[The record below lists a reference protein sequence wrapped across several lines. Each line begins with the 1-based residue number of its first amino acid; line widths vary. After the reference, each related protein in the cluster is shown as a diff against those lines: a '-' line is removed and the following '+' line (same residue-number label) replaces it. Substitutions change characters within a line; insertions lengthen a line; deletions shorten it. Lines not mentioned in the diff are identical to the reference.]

1 MIIPMKKYSF
11 LVYHQDYRNFLDELQ
26 NLGVIDIIER
36 DVELDDEMRDKIF
49 LVKQVQNRINF
60 LKKRKVEPEP
70 AKENEWNGVELLESI
85 NELEQEK
92 EQLQLQLNALKK
104 EYINAHTWGDY
115 SKETILKL
123 EDSGLHLN
131 FFVCSEKKFKDEW
144 NEKYNIEIIN
154 TLQSVVYFVV
164 ISQGDEEIDID
175 AEEMTIPERPVSEVT
190 DEQKKIEE
198 RIHFINNTF
207 DDYAKKHFNVLE
219 STLNILES
227 ETDLKKAILHTR
239 KEAEDKL
246 MVLEGWVP
254 DPKEENIRN
263 FADDKGIVYIT
274 TEPDNDD
281 KPPVLLK
288 NNKFANLFEPIGN
301 LFSLPDYKEIDLT
314 PFFAPFFMM
323 FFGFCLGDAGYG
335 ILFVIAGTLL
345 KFKLDKKF
353 RPVLSLLQWLGIG
366 TIIFGILTG
375 TFFGINLLEIESL
388 GKLRKIMLNNDQVF
402 MLALIIGLIQILVG
416 IIIRAVN
423 QIKQNG
429 FVYGLPSIG
438 WLILILGI
446 LDMAILKIG
455 GFVSDILL
463 YAGLFLIVFFSDPK
477 ASILGRIGK
486 GLWDLYG
493 ITGIFG
499 DVLSYIRLFALGV
512 SSAILGFVINDI
524 AMQILATGPVIGHIL
539 CGIFLILGHSMNI
552 AIASLGS
559 FVHPMRLTFVEFYKN
574 AGFSGGGKKYKPFLN
589 KHKTI

>member
-11 LVYHQDYRNFLDELQ
+11 LVYHQNYRNFLDELQ
-26 NLGVIDIIER
+26 ELGVIDIIER

-49 LVKQVQNRINF
+49 LVKQVQNKIKF
-60 LKKRKVEPEP
+60 LKKRKIESKP
-70 AKENEWNGVELLESI
+70 AKESEWDGMDLLGSI
-85 NELEQEK
+85 NQLEQEQ

-104 EYINAHTWGDY
+104 EYINARPWGDY
-115 SKETILKL
+115 SEDTILKL
-123 EDSGLHLN
+123 EDAGLNLN

-154 TLQSVVYFVV
+154 TLQSAVYFIV
-164 ISQGDEEIDID
+164 IRQGDEEIDID
-175 AEEMTIPERPVSEVT
+175 AEELTIPERPVSEVVA
-190 DEQKKIEE
+190 EQKKTEA
-198 RIHFINNTF
+198 RIHEINDTY
-207 DDYAKKHFNVLE
+207 DEYAKKHLDVLE
-219 STLNILES
+219 RTSNTLES

-246 MVLEGWVP
+246 MVMEGWVP
-254 DPKEENIRN
+254 DHKEENVKN
-263 FADDKGIVYIT
+263 FAEDKGIVYIT
-274 TEPDNDD
+274 AEPDKDD

-288 NNKFANLFEPIGN
+288 NNKFAKLFEPIGS

-345 KFKLDKKF
+345 KYKLDKKF
-353 RPVLSLLQWLGIG
+353 RPILSLLQWLGIG

-388 GKLRKIMLNNDQVF
+388 GNLRNIMLNNDQVF
-402 MLALIIGLIQILVG
+402 MLALMIGLIQILVG
-416 IIIRAVN
+416 IIIRAIN

-429 FVYGLPSIG
+429 FVYGLSSIG

-446 LDMAILKIG
+446 LDMALLKLS
-455 GFVSDILL
+455 GFVGNILL
-463 YAGLFLIVFFSDPK
+463 YIGLFLIVFFSDPK
-477 ASILGRIGK
+477 ASILGRVGK

-499 DVLSYIRLFALGV
+499 DILSYIRLFALGV

>member
-11 LVYHQDYRNFLDELQ
+11 LVHHQDYQDFLDELQ
-26 NLGVIDIIER
+26 ELGVIDIIER
-36 DVELDDEMRDKIF
+36 DVEFDDEMRDKIF
-49 LVKQVQNRINF
+49 LVKQVQDKIKF
-60 LKKRKVEPEP
+60 LEKRKIESEP
-70 AKENEWNGVELLESI
+70 AKDNKWEGIDLLENI
-85 NELEQEK
+85 NKLELEL

-104 EYINAHTWGDY
+104 ELLNVRPWGDY
-115 SKETILKL
+115 SKDTILKL
-123 EDSGLHLN
+123 KDAGLNIN
-131 FFVCSEKKFKDEW
+131 FFVCTEKKFNDEW

-154 TLQSVVYFVV
+154 TLQSAKYFVV
-164 ISQGDEEIDID
+164 ISQDDEKIDID
-175 AEEMTIPERPVSEVT
+175 AEELNIPERSLSEVVA
-190 DEQKKIEE
+190 DQKKTEE
-198 RIHFINNTF
+198 RIQNINSTY
-207 DDYAKKHFNVLE
+207 DEYAKKYHDVLE
-219 STLNILES
+219 STLNKLET
-227 ETDLKKAILHTR
+227 ETDLKKAIIHTK
-239 KEAEDKL
+239 KEAEGKL
-246 MVLEGWVP
+246 MILEGWVP
-254 DPKEENIRN
+254 DPKEENVKK
-263 FADDKGIVYIT
+263 FADDKGIVYLT
-274 TEPDNDD
+274 AEPDNDD

-288 NNKFANLFEPIGN
+288 NNKFAELFEPIGG

-375 TFFGINLLEIESL
+375 TFFGINLLEIENL
-388 GKLRKIMLNNDQVF
+388 GKLRNIMLNNDQVF

-416 IIIRAVN
+416 VIIRAIN

-429 FVYGLPSIG
+429 FVYGLSSIG

-446 LDMAILKIG
+446 LDMAILEIG
-455 GFVSDILL
+455 GFIGDILV

-486 GLWDLYG
+486 GIWDLYG

-524 AMQILATGPVIGHIL
+524 AMQIMGSNPIIGPIFSV
-539 CGIFLILGHSMNI
+539 IFLILGHSMNI

-574 AGFSGGGKKYKPFLN
+574 AGFSGGGKKYKPFSN
-589 KHKTI
+589 KFKTT

>member
-11 LVYHQDYRNFLDELQ
+11 LVHHQDYQDFLDELQ
-26 NLGVIDIIER
+26 ELGVIDIIER
-36 DVELDDEMRDKIF
+36 DVEFDDEMRDKIF
-49 LVKQVQNRINF
+49 LVKQVQDKIKF
-60 LKKRKVEPEP
+60 LEKRKIESEPSKDNKWE
-70 AKENEWNGVELLESI
+70 GIDLLENI
-85 NELEQEK
+85 NKLELEL

-104 EYINAHTWGDY
+104 ELLNVRPWGDY
-115 SKETILKL
+115 SKDTILKL
-123 EDSGLHLN
+123 KDAGLNIN
-131 FFVCSEKKFKDEW
+131 FFVCTEKKFNDEW

-154 TLQSVVYFVV
+154 TLQSAKYFVV
-164 ISQGDEEIDID
+164 INQDDEKIDID
-175 AEEMTIPERPVSEVT
+175 AEELNIPERSLSEVVA
-190 DEQKKIEE
+190 DQKKTEE
-198 RIHFINNTF
+198 RIQNINSTY
-207 DDYAKKHFNVLE
+207 DEYAKKYHDVLE
-219 STLNILES
+219 STLNKLES
-227 ETDLKKAILHTR
+227 ETDLKKAIIHTK
-239 KEAEDKL
+239 KEAEGKL
-246 MVLEGWVP
+246 MILEGWVP
-254 DPKEENIRN
+254 DPKEENVKK
-263 FADDKGIVYIT
+263 FADDKGIVYLT
-274 TEPDNDD
+274 AEPDNDD

-288 NNKFANLFEPIGN
+288 NNKFAELFEPIGG

-375 TFFGINLLEIESL
+375 TFFGINLLEIENL
-388 GKLRKIMLNNDQVF
+388 GKLRNIMLNNDQVF

-416 IIIRAVN
+416 VIIRAIN

-429 FVYGLPSIG
+429 FVYGLSSIG

-446 LDMAILKIG
+446 LDMAILEIG
-455 GFVSDILL
+455 GFIGDILV

-486 GLWDLYG
+486 GIWDLYG

-524 AMQILATGPVIGHIL
+524 AMQIMGSNPIIGPIFSV
-539 CGIFLILGHSMNI
+539 IFLILGHSMNI

-574 AGFSGGGKKYKPFLN
+574 AGFSGGGKKYKPFSN
-589 KHKTI
+589 KFKTT

>member
-11 LVYHQDYRNFLDELQ
+11 LVYHQNYRNFLDELQ
-26 NLGVIDIIER
+26 ELGVIDIIER

-49 LVKQVQNRINF
+49 LVKQVRDRIKF
-60 LKKRKVEPEP
+60 FKKRKIESEPS
-70 AKENEWNGVELLESI
+70 KESKWDGMDLLESI
-85 NELEQEK
+85 NQLEQEQ
-92 EQLQLQLNALKK
+92 EQLQLQLNTLKK
-104 EYINAHTWGDY
+104 EYINARPWGDF
-115 SKETILKL
+115 SKNTIQKL
-123 EDSGLHLN
+123 EDAGLHLS
-131 FFVCSEKKFKDEW
+131 FFTCPEKRFKDAW
-144 NEKYNIEIIN
+144 NKKYNIEIIN
-154 TLQSVVYFVV
+154 TIQSAVYFIV
-164 ISQGDEEIDID
+164 IRQGDEEIDID
-175 AEEMTIPERPVSEVT
+175 AEKLTIPERPVSEVVN
-190 DEQKKIEE
+190 EQKKTEA
-198 RIHFINNTF
+198 RINDINDTY
-207 DDYAKKHFNVLE
+207 DEYAKKYFDVLE
-219 STLNILES
+219 RTLNTLEN

-254 DPKEENIRN
+254 GPKEENIKD

-274 TEPDNDD
+274 AEPDKDD

-288 NNKFANLFEPIGN
+288 NNKFAKLFEPIGN

-353 RPVLSLLQWLGIG
+353 RPILSLLQLLGIG

-388 GKLRKIMLNNDQVF
+388 GNLRNIMLNNDQVF

-416 IIIRAVN
+416 ISIRAIN

-429 FVYGLPSIG
+429 FVYGLSSIG
-438 WLILILGI
+438 WLIVILGI
-446 LDMAILKIG
+446 LDTALLKIG
-455 GFVSDILL
+455 GFAGNILL
-463 YAGLFLIVFFSDPK
+463 YIGLFLIVFFSDPK
-477 ASILGRIGK
+477 ASIIGRIGK

-524 AMQILATGPVIGHIL
+524 AMQILATGPIIGHIL

-574 AGFSGGGKKYKPFLN
+574 AGFSGGGKKYKPFSN
-589 KHKTI
+589 KNKTI

>member
-1 MIIPMKKYSF
+1 MKKYSF
-11 LVYHQDYRNFLDELQ
+11 LVHHQDYRNFLDELQ
-26 NLGVIDIIER
+26 ELGVIDIIES

-49 LVKQVQNRINF
+49 LVKQVQNRIKF
-60 LKKRKVEPEP
+60 LKKRKIESEP
-70 AKENEWNGVELLESI
+70 AKESEWDGMDLLESI
-85 NELEQEK
+85 NQLEQEQ

-104 EYINAHTWGDY
+104 EYINARPWGDY
-115 SKETILKL
+115 SEDTILKL
-123 EDSGLHLN
+123 EDAGLNLN
-131 FFVCSEKKFKDEW
+131 FFVCPEKKFKDEW
-144 NEKYNIEIIN
+144 NEKYNIEIVN
-154 TLQSVVYFVV
+154 TLQSAVYFIV
-164 ISQGDEEIDID
+164 IRQGDEEIDID
-175 AEEMTIPERPVSEVT
+175 AEELTIPERPVSEVVT
-190 DEQKKIEE
+190 EQKKTEA
-198 RIHFINNTF
+198 RIHEINDTY
-207 DDYAKKHFNVLE
+207 DEYAKKYFDILE
-219 STLNILES
+219 RTLNTLES
-227 ETDLKKAILHTR
+227 ETDLKKAILHTK

-254 DPKEENIRN
+254 NPKEEDVRN
-263 FADDKGIVYIT
+263 FAEDKGIVYIT
-274 TEPDNDD
+274 AKPDKDD

-288 NNKFANLFEPIGN
+288 NNKFANLFEPIGS

-345 KFKLDKKF
+345 KYKLDKKF
-353 RPVLSLLQWLGIG
+353 RPILSLLQWLGIG

-388 GKLRKIMLNNDQVF
+388 GNLRNIMLNNDQVF
-402 MLALIIGLIQILVG
+402 WLAPIIGLIQILVG
-416 IIIRAVN
+416 ISIRTIN

-429 FVYGLPSIG
+429 FVYGLSSIG
-438 WLILILGI
+438 WIILIVAL
-446 LDMAILKIG
+446 L
-455 GFVSDILL
+455 DILL
-463 YAGLFLIVFFSDPK
+463 LKLSGFVGNILLYIGLFLIVFFSDPK

-574 AGFSGGGKKYKPFLN
+574 AGFSGGGKKYKPFSN
-589 KHKTI
+589 KRKTI

>member
-11 LVYHQDYRNFLDELQ
+11 LVHHHDYRIFLNELQ
-26 NLGVIDIIER
+26 ELGVIDIIER
-36 DVELDDEMRDKIF
+36 DVEFDDEMRDKIF
-49 LVKQVQNRINF
+49 LVKQVQDRIKF
-60 LKKRKVEPEP
+60 MEKRKIESEP
-70 AKENEWNGVELLESI
+70 AKDNKWEGIDLLENI
-85 NELEQEK
+85 NKLELEQE
-92 EQLQLQLNALKK
+92 QLLLQLNALKK
-104 EYINAHTWGDY
+104 EHISVRPWGDY
-115 SKETILKL
+115 SKDTILKL
-123 EDSGLHLN
+123 KDAGLHIN
-131 FFVCSEKKFKDEW
+131 FFVCTEKKFKDEW

-154 TLQSVVYFVV
+154 TLQSALYFVV
-164 ISQGDEEIDID
+164 INQDDEKIDID
-175 AEEMTIPERPVSEVT
+175 AEELTIPERSLSEVVA
-190 DEQKKIEE
+190 EQKKTEE
-198 RIHFINNTF
+198 RIQDINNIY
-207 DDYAKKHFNVLE
+207 DEYAKKYHDVLE
-219 STLNILES
+219 STLNKLES
-227 ETDLKKAILHTR
+227 ETDLKKAIIHTK
-239 KEAEDKL
+239 KEAEGKL
-246 MVLEGWVP
+246 MILEGWVP
-254 DPKEENIRN
+254 DPKEENVKN

-274 TEPDNDD
+274 AEPDNDD

-288 NNKFANLFEPIGN
+288 NNKFAKLFEPIGG

-353 RPVLSLLQWLGIG
+353 RPVLSLLQFLGIG

-388 GKLRKIMLNNDQVF
+388 GKLRNIMLNNDQVF

-416 IIIRAVN
+416 IIIRAIN

-429 FVYGLPSIG
+429 FVYGLSSIG

-446 LDMAILKIG
+446 LDMAILEIG
-455 GFVSDILL
+455 GFVGNILL
-463 YAGLFLIVFFSDPK
+463 YAGLFMIVFFSDPK

-524 AMQILATGPVIGHIL
+524 AMQILGSGPVIGHIL

-574 AGFSGGGKKYKPFLN
+574 AGFSGGGKKYKPFSN
-589 KHKTI
+589 KLKTI

>member
-11 LVYHQDYRNFLDELQ
+11 LVHHQDYRNFLDELQ
-26 NLGVIDIIER
+26 ELGVIDIIES

-49 LVKQVQNRINF
+49 LVKQVQNRIKF
-60 LKKRKVEPEP
+60 LKKRKIESEP
-70 AKENEWNGVELLESI
+70 AKESEWDGMDLLESI
-85 NELEQEK
+85 NQLEQEQ

-104 EYINAHTWGDY
+104 EYINARPWGDY
-115 SKETILKL
+115 SEDTILKL
-123 EDSGLHLN
+123 EDAGLNLN
-131 FFVCSEKKFKDEW
+131 FFVCPEKKFKDEW
-144 NEKYNIEIIN
+144 NEKYNIEIVN
-154 TLQSVVYFVV
+154 TLQSAVYFIV
-164 ISQGDEEIDID
+164 IRQGDEEIDID
-175 AEEMTIPERPVSEVT
+175 AEELTIPERPVSEVVT
-190 DEQKKIEE
+190 EQKKTEA
-198 RIHFINNTF
+198 RIHEINDTY
-207 DDYAKKHFNVLE
+207 DEYAKKYFDILE
-219 STLNILES
+219 RTLNTLES
-227 ETDLKKAILHTR
+227 ETDLKKAILHTK

-254 DPKEENIRN
+254 NPKEEDVRN
-263 FADDKGIVYIT
+263 FAEDKGIVYIT
-274 TEPDNDD
+274 AKPDKDD

-288 NNKFANLFEPIGN
+288 NNKFANLFEPIGS

-345 KFKLDKKF
+345 KYKLDKKF
-353 RPVLSLLQWLGIG
+353 RPILSLLQWLGIG

-388 GKLRKIMLNNDQVF
+388 GNLRNIMLNNDQVF
-402 MLALIIGLIQILVG
+402 WLAPIIGLIQILVG
-416 IIIRAVN
+416 ISIRTIN

-429 FVYGLPSIG
+429 FVYGLSSIG
-438 WLILILGI
+438 WIILIVAL
-446 LDMAILKIG
+446 L
-455 GFVSDILL
+455 DILL
-463 YAGLFLIVFFSDPK
+463 LKLSGFVGNILLYIGLFLIVFFSDPK

-574 AGFSGGGKKYKPFLN
+574 AGFSGGGKKYKPFSN
-589 KHKTI
+589 KRKTI

>member
-11 LVYHQDYRNFLDELQ
+11 LVYHQNYRNFLDELQ
-26 NLGVIDIIER
+26 ELGVIDIIER

-49 LVKQVQNRINF
+49 LVKQVQNRIKF
-60 LKKRKVEPEP
+60 LKKRKIESKP
-70 AKENEWNGVELLESI
+70 AKESEWDGMDLLESI
-85 NELEQEK
+85 NQLEQEQ

-104 EYINAHTWGDY
+104 EYINARPWGDY
-115 SKETILKL
+115 SEDTILKL
-123 EDSGLHLN
+123 EDAGLNLN

-154 TLQSVVYFVV
+154 TLQSAVYFIV
-164 ISQGDEEIDID
+164 IRQGDEEIDID
-175 AEEMTIPERPVSEVT
+175 AEELTIPERPVSEVVA
-190 DEQKKIEE
+190 EQKKTEA
-198 RIHFINNTF
+198 RIHEINDTY
-207 DDYAKKHFNVLE
+207 DEYAKKHLDVLE
-219 STLNILES
+219 RTSNTLES
-227 ETDLKKAILHTR
+227 ETDLKKTILHTR
-239 KEAEDKL
+239 KEPEDKL
-246 MVLEGWVP
+246 MVMEGWVP
-254 DPKEENIRN
+254 DHKEENVKN
-263 FADDKGIVYIT
+263 FAEDKGIVYIT
-274 TEPDNDD
+274 AEPDKDD

-288 NNKFANLFEPIGN
+288 NNKFAKLFEPIGS

-345 KFKLDKKF
+345 KYKLDKKF
-353 RPVLSLLQWLGIG
+353 RPILSLLQWLGIG

-388 GKLRKIMLNNDQVF
+388 GNLRNIMLNNDQVF
-402 MLALIIGLIQILVG
+402 MLALMIGLIQILVG
-416 IIIRAVN
+416 IIIRAIN

-429 FVYGLPSIG
+429 FVYGLSSIG
-438 WLILILGI
+438 WLVLILGI
-446 LDMAILKIG
+446 LDMALLKLS
-455 GFVSDILL
+455 GFVGNILL
-463 YAGLFLIVFFSDPK
+463 YIGLFLIVFFSDPK

-574 AGFSGGGKKYKPFLN
+574 AGFSGGGKKYNPFSN
-589 KHKTI
+589 KRKTI

>member
-11 LVYHQDYRNFLDELQ
+11 LVYHQNYRNFLDELQ
-26 NLGVIDIIER
+26 ELGVIDIIES
-36 DVELDDEMRDKIF
+36 DVELDDEMRNKIF
-49 LVKQVQNRINF
+49 LVKQVQNRIKF
-60 LKKRKVEPEP
+60 LKKRKIESEP
-70 AKENEWNGVELLESI
+70 AKESEWDGMDMLESI
-85 NELEQEK
+85 NQLEQEQ

-104 EYINAHTWGDY
+104 EYISARPWGDY
-115 SKETILKL
+115 SEDTILKL
-123 EDSGLHLN
+123 EDAGLNLN

-144 NEKYNIEIIN
+144 NEKYNIEIVN
-154 TLQSVVYFVV
+154 TLQSAIYFVV
-164 ISQGDEEIDID
+164 IRQGDEEIDID
-175 AEEMTIPERPVSEVT
+175 AEELTIPERPVSEVVA
-190 DEQKKIEE
+190 EQKKTEA
-198 RIHFINNTF
+198 RIRDINDTY
-207 DDYAKKHFNVLE
+207 DEYAIKHLDVLE
-219 STLNILES
+219 RTLNTLES

-254 DPKEENIRN
+254 NPKEEDVRN
-263 FADDKGIVYIT
+263 FAEDKGIVYIT
-274 TEPDNDD
+274 AKPDKDD

-288 NNKFANLFEPIGN
+288 NNKFANLFEPIGS

-353 RPVLSLLQWLGIG
+353 HPVLTLLQWLGIG

-388 GKLRKIMLNNDQVF
+388 GNLRNIMLNNDQVF

-416 IIIRAVN
+416 IIIRAIN

-429 FVYGLPSIG
+429 FVYGLSSIG
-438 WLILILGI
+438 WLILIVAL
-446 LDMAILKIG
+446 LDVLLLKLS
-455 GFVSDILL
+455 GFAGNILL
-463 YAGLFLIVFFSDPK
+463 YFGLFLIVFFSDPK

-486 GLWDLYG
+486 GIWDLYG
-493 ITGIFG
+493 ITGLFG

-574 AGFSGGGKKYKPFLN
+574 AGFSGGGKKYNPFSN
-589 KHKTI
+589 KRKTI

>member
-11 LVYHQDYRNFLDELQ
+11 LVHHQDYRNFLDELQ
-26 NLGVIDIIER
+26 ELGVIDIIES
-36 DVELDDEMRDKIF
+36 DVELDDEMRDKIL
-49 LVKQVQNRINF
+49 LVKQVQNRIKF
-60 LKKRKVEPEP
+60 LKKRKIESEP
-70 AKENEWNGVELLESI
+70 AKESEWDGMDLLESI
-85 NELEQEK
+85 NQLEQEQ

-104 EYINAHTWGDY
+104 EYINARPWGDY
-115 SKETILKL
+115 SEDTILKL
-123 EDSGLHLN
+123 EDAGLNLN

-144 NEKYNIEIIN
+144 NEKYNIEIVN
-154 TLQSVVYFVV
+154 TLQSAVYFIV
-164 ISQGDEEIDID
+164 IRQGDEEIDID
-175 AEEMTIPERPVSEVT
+175 AEELTIPERPVSEVVT
-190 DEQKKIEE
+190 EQKKTEA
-198 RIHFINNTF
+198 RIHEINDTY
-207 DDYAKKHFNVLE
+207 DEYAKKHLDVLE
-219 STLNILES
+219 RTLNTLES
-227 ETDLKKAILHTR
+227 ETDLKKAILHTK

-254 DPKEENIRN
+254 NPKEEDVRN
-263 FADDKGIVYIT
+263 FAEDKGIVYIT
-274 TEPDNDD
+274 AEPDKDD

-288 NNKFANLFEPIGN
+288 NNKFANLFEPIGS

-345 KFKLDKKF
+345 KYKLDKKF
-353 RPVLSLLQWLGIG
+353 RPILSLLQWLGIG

-388 GKLRKIMLNNDQVF
+388 GNLRNIMLNNDQVF

-416 IIIRAVN
+416 ISIRAIN

-429 FVYGLPSIG
+429 FVYGLSSIG

-446 LDMAILKIG
+446 LDMALLKLS
-455 GFVSDILL
+455 GFVGNILL
-463 YAGLFLIVFFSDPK
+463 YIGLFLIVFFSDPK

-574 AGFSGGGKKYKPFLN
+574 AGFSGGGKKYKPFSN
-589 KHKTI
+589 KRKTI